1 MVLLSFGF
9 VQHLDGG
16 DCRPLAVPGRPWNTL
31 ITVLKWQLCS
41 QHILLIN
48 ERMIL

>member
-9 VQHLDGG
+9 VQRLDGG

-48 ERMIL
+48 EPMIL